1 MIDGISALTASIAPV
16 ASTASLGNSAVAAPG
31 PDASAG
37 ASFSQV
43 MSQVSGDVIGNLKS
57 AEAVSIQGLQGAAP
71 VHKVVELIMSA
82 QRSLQSALALR
93 DKAVTA
99 YQEISRM
106 AI

>member
-1 MIDGISALTASIAPV
+1 MIDGVSALTASKSSI
-16 ASTASLGNSAVAAPG
+16 ASLGAAG
-31 PDASAG
+31 AAGSSVDAGAS

-43 MSQVSGDVIGNLKS
+43 MSQVSGDVVGNLKS
-57 AEAVSIQGLQGAAP
+57 AEAASIEGLQGAAP
-71 VHKVVELIMSA
+71 VHKVVEAIMSA

-93 DKAVTA
+93 DKAVAA

>member
-1 MIDGISALTASIAPV
+1 MIDSISALTTSGVSSASPG
-16 ASTASLGNSAVAAPG
+16 TAAAAAPSA
-31 PDASAG
+31 DASAG

-43 MSQVSGDVIGNLKS
+43 MSQVSGDVVGNLKA
-57 AEAVSIQGLQGAAP
+57 AEAASIQGLQGAAP
-71 VHKVVELIMSA
+71 VHKVVEAVMSA

>member
-1 MIDGISALTASIAPV
+1 MIDGVSALTASS
-16 ASTASLGNSAVAAPG
+16 ASGVSPASLGTSAVAAPS

-43 MSQVSGDVIGNLKS
+43 MSQVSGDVVGNLKA
-57 AEAVSIQGLQGAAP
+57 AEAASIQGLQGAAP
-71 VHKVVELIMSA
+71 VHKVVESIMSA
-82 QRSLQSALALR
+82 QRSLQSALAMR